1 MKNKI
6 QSFNEFENDDLLHE
20 GINLRTA
27 SAIVLLSKSNSLNKQ
42 IDRIKTQD
50 ADLDKKLD
58 LISKQL
64 LYNSALVAQLGIMK
78 KKK

>member
-1 MKNKI
+1 MNNRIK
-6 QSFNEFENDDLLHE
+6 SFSEYNNEDCLVE
-20 GINLRTA
+20 GVNLRTA
-27 SAIVLLSKSNSLNKQ
+27 SAVALLSKSNSLSKQ

-50 ADLDKKLD
+50 ADLDKKLN

-78 KKK
+78 KR